1 MLNIVFDVFFVGSDG
16 MVTFFLQAIKSLN
29 VNTLHG
35 KPIRLNKDEDEKI
48 GYDSIAS
55 NPKMSNM
62 PLWRGKRIYTT
73 IYNSEFVSRRDE
85 TKERIRA
92 SMKQFWAARSTTKR
106 LKGSLTSFWS
116 ENIDEAAMEE

>member
-1 MLNIVFDVFFVGSDG
+1 M
-16 MVTFFLQAIKSLN
+16 
-29 VNTLHG
+29 
-35 KPIRLNKDEDEKI
+35 
-48 GYDSIAS
+48 
-55 NPKMSNM
+55 
-62 PLWRGKRIYTT
+62 

-116 ENIDEAAMEE
+116 ENIDEAAMEEWSCELDFDWDFQKAK

>member
-1 MLNIVFDVFFVGSDG
+1 
-16 MVTFFLQAIKSLN
+16 MVTSFLQAIKSLN

-55 NPKMSNM
+55 NPKVSASLAVS
-62 PLWRGKRIYTT
+62 PLTHLMLLLRKDAKGEQQ
-73 IYNSEFVSRRDE
+73 EFVSRRDE